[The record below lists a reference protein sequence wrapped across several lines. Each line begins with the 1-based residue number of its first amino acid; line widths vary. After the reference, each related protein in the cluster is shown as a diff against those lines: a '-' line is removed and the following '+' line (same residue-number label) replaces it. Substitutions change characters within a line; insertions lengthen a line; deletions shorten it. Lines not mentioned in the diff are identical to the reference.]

1 MKKIPAGALILVL
14 AAAASAGLGQR
25 KGADPLE
32 RLARL
37 YEDSRYFELRDA
49 VAQMEDR
56 SSLEMEFF
64 RGAVDEVFNRLD
76 SAVSRLQNFLRSAEK
91 GPARMM
97 TKEAWVLLADAF
109 RRSGRYR
116 EAGEARREILDRF
129 GPVLS
134 EEEKANCES
143 QVGLWSALADVPP
156 QEVEV
161 GEDTTIG
168 MTNRQFPVRVRD
180 RTFFVGYDTGSN
192 LSVLYKSIADELG
205 VAIYGP
211 AIKIQSGTGKW
222 IDGRTGV
229 VPEMRLGTI
238 IIRNAVFLVLPD
250 ELFPSAVAR
259 FGVDRRGLLGAP
271 ILEGFKEITETKEG
285 ELIIPASPRPRPEQN
300 MCFSGFMPVVQ
311 VIFRG
316 ARLSFCLDTG
326 STATYLYPPFFRRY
340 RGEIAS
346 RSPLRKSTMGGV
358 GSSVTVPI
366 HVLDE
371 FGFRVGGKDLSLRK
385 IAVHTEVTHT
395 DTRYFHGTLG
405 LDILTQG
412 SRMTFNFESM
422 SFILE

>member
-1 MKKIPAGALILVL
+1 LRKALTAVLILVL
-14 AAAASAGLGQR
+14 AAAASPGPGQP
-25 KGADPLE
+25 KTADPLE

-49 VAQMEDR
+49 VAQMEDHP
-56 SSLEMEFF
+56 SPEMEFY

-76 SAVSRLQNFLRSAEK
+76 SAVSRLRNYLRSAGK

-97 TKEAWVLLADAF
+97 AKEAWVLLADAF
-109 RRSGRYR
+109 RRAGRYR

-134 EEEKANCES
+134 QEERTNCEN
-143 QVGLWSALADVPP
+143 QVGLWSALADIPP

-161 GEDTTIG
+161 GEGTTIR
-168 MTNRQFPVRVRD
+168 MTNRQFPVRVKD
-180 RTFFVGYDTGSN
+180 RTFFVGYDTGAN

-211 AIKIQSGTGKW
+211 AIKIQSGTGRW

-229 VPEMRLGTI
+229 VPEMRLGSI

-259 FGVDRRGLLGAP
+259 FG
-271 ILEGFKEITETKEG
+271 
-285 ELIIPASPRPRPEQN
+285 SPRPRSEQN
-300 MCFSGFMPVVQ
+300 MVFSGFMPVVE
-311 VIFRG
+311 VLFRG
-316 ARLSFCLDTG
+316 ARLSLSLDTG
-326 STATYLYPPFFRRY
+326 SSATHLYPPFFRRY

-346 RSPLRKSTMGGV
+346 RSPLRKSTMGSV

-371 FGFRVGGKDLSLRK
+371 FGFRAGGKALSLRK
-385 IAVHTEVTHT
+385 IAVQTEVTHS
-395 DTRYFHGTLG
+395 DTRYLHGTLG
-405 LDILTQG
+405 LDILAQC
-412 SRMTFNFESM
+412 SRMTLNFESM

>member
-1 MKKIPAGALILVL
+1 LRKALTAVLILVL
-14 AAAASAGLGQR
+14 AAAASPGQGQP
-25 KGADPLE
+25 KTADPLE

-49 VAQMEDR
+49 VAQMEDHP
-56 SSLEMEFF
+56 SPEMEFY

-76 SAVSRLQNFLRSAEK
+76 SAVSRLQNYLRSAGK
-91 GPARMM
+91 GPAPMM
-97 TKEAWVLLADAF
+97 AKEAWVLLADAF
-109 RRSGRYR
+109 RRAGRYR

-129 GPVLS
+129 RPVLS
-134 EEEKANCES
+134 QEERTNCEN
-143 QVGLWSALADVPP
+143 QVGLWSALADIPP

-161 GEDTTIG
+161 GEGTTIR
-168 MTNRQFPVRVRD
+168 MTNRQFPVRVKD
-180 RTFFVGYDTGSN
+180 RTFFVGYDTGAN

-211 AIKIQSGTGKW
+211 AIKIQSGTGRW

-229 VPEMRLGTI
+229 VPEMRLGSI

-271 ILEGFKEITETKEG
+271 ILEGFKEIAETKDG
-285 ELIIPASPRPRPEQN
+285 DLIIPASPRPRSEQN
-300 MCFSGFMPVVQ
+300 MVFSGFMPVVE
-311 VIFRG
+311 VLFRG
-316 ARLSFCLDTG
+316 ARLSLSLDTG
-326 STATYLYPPFFRRY
+326 SSATHLYPPFFRRY

-346 RSPLRKSTMGGV
+346 RSPLRKSTMGSV

-371 FGFRVGGKDLSLRK
+371 FGFRAGGKALSLRK
-385 IAVHTEVTHT
+385 IAVQTEVTHS
-395 DTRYFHGTLG
+395 DTRYLHGTLG
-405 LDILTQG
+405 LDILAQC
-412 SRMTFNFESM
+412 SRMTLNFESM

>member
-1 MKKIPAGALILVL
+1 MRKALPAALILVL
-14 AAAASAGLGQR
+14 TAAASAGLGQR

-32 RLARL
+32 GLVRL
-37 YEDSRYFELRDA
+37 YKDSRYFELRDA
-49 VAQMEDR
+49 VAQMEDPT
-56 SSLEMEFF
+56 SLEMEFF

-76 SAVSRLQNFLRSAEK
+76 SAVSRLRSYLRSAEK

-97 TKEAWVLLADAF
+97 NKEAWVLLADAY

-116 EAGEARREILDRF
+116 EAGEARQEILDRF
-129 GPVLS
+129 GPVLRQ
-134 EEEKANCES
+134 EEKTNCEN
-143 QVGLWSALADVPP
+143 QVGLWSALADIPP

-161 GEDTTIG
+161 GEDTKIR
-168 MTNRQFPVRVRD
+168 MTNRQFPVRVKD
-180 RTFFVGYDTGSN
+180 RSFFVGYDTGAN

-211 AIKIQSGTGKW
+211 AIKIQSGTGQW

-229 VPEMRLGTI
+229 VPEMRLGSI

-250 ELFPSAVAR
+250 ELFPSAAAR

-271 ILEGFKEITETKEG
+271 ILEGFKEFTETKSG
-285 ELIIPASPRPRPEQN
+285 HLIIPASPRPRSDQN

-311 VIFRG
+311 VLFRG
-316 ARLSFCLDTG
+316 ARLSLSLDTG
-326 STATYLYPPFFRRY
+326 SSATHLYPPFFRRY

-346 RSPLRKSTMGGV
+346 RSPLRKSTMGSV

-371 FGFRVGGKDLSLRK
+371 FGFQAGGKALSLRK

-395 DTRYFHGTLG
+395 DTRYLHGSLG
-405 LDILTQG
+405 LDILTQC
-412 SRMTFNFESM
+412 SRMTLNFESM

>member
-1 MKKIPAGALILVL
+1 VKKIPAVALILVL

-49 VAQMEDR
+49 VAQMEDH

-64 RGAVDEVFNRLD
+64 RGAVDEVFNLLD
-76 SAVSRLQNFLRSAEK
+76 SAVSRLQNYVHSAEK

-116 EAGEARREILDRF
+116 EAAEARREILDRF
-129 GPVLS
+129 GSVLGK
-134 EEEKANCES
+134 EEKDNCEN
-143 QVGLWSALADVPP
+143 QVGLWSALADIPP

-161 GEDTTIG
+161 GEDMTIR
-168 MTNRQFPVRVRD
+168 MTNRQFPVRVKG
-180 RTFFVGYDTGSN
+180 RTFFVGHDTGSN
-192 LSVLYKSIADELG
+192 LSILYKSIADELD

-211 AIKIQSGTGKW
+211 AIKIQTGTGQW

-229 VPEMRLGTI
+229 VPEMRLGSI

-250 ELFPSAVAR
+250 EFFPSAAAR

-271 ILEGFKEITETKEG
+271 VLEGFKEITETKDG
-285 ELIIPASPRPRPEQN
+285 DLIIPASPRPRFEQN

-311 VIFRG
+311 VLFRG
-316 ARLSFCLDTG
+316 ARLSLCLDTG
-326 STATYLYPPFFRRY
+326 SSATYLYPPFFRRY
-340 RGEIAS
+340 RGEIVS
-346 RSPLRKSTMGGV
+346 RSKPRKSTMGGV

-371 FGFRVGGKDLSLRK
+371 FGFRAGGKDLSLRK

-405 LDILTQG
+405 LDILAQC
-412 SRMTFNFESM
+412 SRMTLNFESM